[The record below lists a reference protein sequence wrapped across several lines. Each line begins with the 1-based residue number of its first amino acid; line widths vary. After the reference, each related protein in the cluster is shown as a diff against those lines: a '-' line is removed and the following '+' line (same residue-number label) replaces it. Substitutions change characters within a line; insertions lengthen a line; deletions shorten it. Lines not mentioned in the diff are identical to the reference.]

1 MKLRVPFA
9 IAVLGALSL
18 ACSGL
23 GGKDEEAATT
33 EEQPA
38 PEEAAAE
45 EAPAEEAATL
55 VEPWSSMNL
64 PVEDGEIVSAD
75 ADALEVRYAGKAWSE
90 VGDGFLSALTG
101 AGWTKAKDESTAE
114 GLAVSLE
121 KDGKTVKL
129 EASSDGDAAVVRL
142 VAGPSA
148 ENARTR
154 PARRGKAGKIG
165 RGKMG
170 GGPRAG
176 VRRGGG
182 HRAEGSGSHTPGSKS
197 TSSSSHTPGGK
208 SSSGTKSSSSGSH
221 TPGK

>member
-18 ACSGL
+18 ACGGL
-23 GGKDEEAATT
+23 GGGDEEAATT
-33 EEQPA
+33 EEQPTTT
-38 PEEAAAE
+38 E
-45 EAPAEEAATL
+45 EAPAEEAPAL
-55 VEPWSSMNL
+55 VEPWSTMNL
-64 PVEDGEIVSAD
+64 PVEDGEIVSAT
-75 ADALEVRYAGKAWSE
+75 ADALELRYAGKAWSE

-101 AGWTKAKDESTAE
+101 AGWTKAEDESTAE
-114 GLAVSLE
+114 GLAVNLE

-129 EASSDGDAAVVRL
+129 EATSDGDAAVVRL
-142 VAGPSA
+142 VAGASS

-154 PARRGKAGKIG
+154 PVRRGKGGKIG

-182 HRAEGSGSHTPGSKS
+182 SRAEGSGSHTPGGK
-197 TSSSSHTPGGK
+197 TSSAGSHTPGGK
-208 SSSGTKSSSSGSH
+208 SSSGSKSSSSGSH